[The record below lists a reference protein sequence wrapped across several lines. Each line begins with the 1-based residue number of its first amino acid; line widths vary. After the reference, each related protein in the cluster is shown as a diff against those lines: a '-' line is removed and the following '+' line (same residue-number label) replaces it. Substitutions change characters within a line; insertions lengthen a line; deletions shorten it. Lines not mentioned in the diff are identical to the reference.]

1 MFNGLMFKGATV
13 ETAPET
19 TPKKKPKEVITATL
33 EGTES
38 NERMAEVT
46 LPFPHYFQCPE
57 V

>member
-1 MFNGLMFKGATV
+1 MFKGATV